1 MYVIYVGQI
10 ATDGKDESKSESH
23 SGFLWPHGLHSPW
36 NSPGQNTGVG
46 SLSLLQGV
54 FLTQG
59 SNPGPPHCRLIIY
72 PAEPQGK
79 PKNARVGS
87 LSLLQQIFSTWELNW
102 SLLKKGRFFTNWA
115 IRERSFKKITWLWTV
130 SLRVLCP
137 ESRPFLDSSWMGY
150 HSTVSQKV
158 LEFTSL
164 IICGYFP

>member
-1 MYVIYVGQI
+1 MSDSLQ
-10 ATDGKDESKSESH
+10 
-23 SGFLWPHGLHSPW
+23 PHGLYSLW
-36 NSPGQNTGVG
+36 NSLGQNTGVG
-46 SLSLLQGV
+46 NSSLFQGV
-54 FLTQG
+54 FLNQG
-59 SNPGPPHCRLIIY
+59 LNPGLLHCRRILL
-72 PAEPQGK
+72 PVEPQGK
-79 PKNARVGS
+79 PRNTWVGS